1 MKNIYLLVGLILFG
15 CSNKEIDS
23 AEIDSAEIVSKIVLP
38 KIINE
43 TSGLEFYNNNFITHN
58 DSGGE
63 PSLYVF
69 NEMGEVIETIGL
81 NKNPDFEIENNDW
94 EDITNDNEYLFV
106 ADTGNNF
113 GNRDNLN
120 IIRVSKGTD
129 FMVDGIIEI
138 SYSDQESF
146 FPRPKHKY
154 DAEAIIVI
162 EDKIALFSKDRENLN
177 TDLYLVDKNQN
188 GSQILTS
195 EVSYNVNTLITG
207 GDYDEDRNLLALVSY
222 NSNGNQYLLLFKNF
236 KLNNLENNTFKK
248 FKIPLEQAQIEA
260 VKIIDEKSYSYP
272 TSIQNLIKKIKII
285 NYSNN
290 KNIKKYDKKITDI
303 IIYYLKIFLKEFFIS
318 KKQIDFIISENKL
331 MVRTEDAESSTK
343 AKEILDVNYNQE
355 NITVGFN
362 ANYLSDILNHIETK
376 NFIMRLNSPI
386 SATLFS
392 TEDNEKKEEEQV
404 MLLMPMRTGVT

>member
-1 MKNIYLLVGLILFG
+1 MQNVLLLAGLILLG

-23 AEIDSAEIVSKIVLP
+23 VEIDSVEIISKIVLP

-129 FMVDGIIEI
+129 FMVDGIIKI

-195 EVSYNVNTLITG
+195 EVSYDVNTLITG
-207 GDYDEDRNLLALVSY
+207 GDFDEDRNLLALVSY
-222 NSNGNQYLLLFKNF
+222 NSKGNQYLLLFENF
-236 KLNNLENNTFKK
+236 ELNNLEKNTFKK

-260 VKIIDEKSYSYP
+260 VKIIDEKTFWV
-272 TSIQNLIKKIKII
+272 TSEDEGIGSPFMYKIQVK
-285 NYSNN
+285 
-290 KNIKKYDKKITDI
+290 
-303 IIYYLKIFLKEFFIS
+303 
-318 KKQIDFIISENKL
+318 
-331 MVRTEDAESSTK
+331 
-343 AKEILDVNYNQE
+343 
-355 NITVGFN
+355 
-362 ANYLSDILNHIETK
+362 
-376 NFIMRLNSPI
+376 
-386 SATLFS
+386 
-392 TEDNEKKEEEQV
+392 
-404 MLLMPMRTGVT
+404 

>member
-177 TDLYLVDKNQN
+177 TDLYLVNKNQN

-195 EVSYNVNTLITG
+195 EVSYDVNTLITG

-222 NSNGNQYLLLFKNF
+222 NSNGNQYLLLFENF
-236 KLNNLENNTFKK
+236 KLNNLENNNFKK

-260 VKIIDEKSYSYP
+260 VKIIDEKTFWV
-272 TSIQNLIKKIKII
+272 TSEDEGIGSPFMYKIEIK
-285 NYSNN
+285 
-290 KNIKKYDKKITDI
+290 
-303 IIYYLKIFLKEFFIS
+303 
-318 KKQIDFIISENKL
+318 
-331 MVRTEDAESSTK
+331 
-343 AKEILDVNYNQE
+343 
-355 NITVGFN
+355 
-362 ANYLSDILNHIETK
+362 
-376 NFIMRLNSPI
+376 
-386 SATLFS
+386 
-392 TEDNEKKEEEQV
+392 
-404 MLLMPMRTGVT
+404 

>member
-23 AEIDSAEIVSKIVLP
+23 AEIDSAEIINKIVLP

-63 PSLYVF
+63 PSLYLF
-69 NEMGEVIETIGL
+69 NEEGEIIETIGL
-81 NKNPDFEIENNDW
+81 DKNPDFKIENNDW
-94 EDITNDNEYLFV
+94 EDITSDNKYFFV

-120 IIRVSKGTD
+120 IIRLNKGAD

-195 EVSYNVNTLITG
+195 EVSYDVNTLITG
-207 GDYDEDRNLLALVSY
+207 GDFDEDRNLLALVSY
-222 NSNGNQYLLLFKNF
+222 NSNGNQYLLLFENF
-236 KLNNLENNTFKK
+236 ELNNLEKNTFKK
-248 FKIPLEQAQIEA
+248 FKIPLEQAQVEA
-260 VKIIDEKSYSYP
+260 VKIIDEKTFWV
-272 TSIQNLIKKIKII
+272 TSEDEGIGSPFMYKIEVK
-285 NYSNN
+285 
-290 KNIKKYDKKITDI
+290 
-303 IIYYLKIFLKEFFIS
+303 
-318 KKQIDFIISENKL
+318 
-331 MVRTEDAESSTK
+331 
-343 AKEILDVNYNQE
+343 
-355 NITVGFN
+355 
-362 ANYLSDILNHIETK
+362 
-376 NFIMRLNSPI
+376 
-386 SATLFS
+386 
-392 TEDNEKKEEEQV
+392 
-404 MLLMPMRTGVT
+404 

>member
-23 AEIDSAEIVSKIVLP
+23 AEIDSAEIVNKIVLP

-260 VKIIDEKSYSYP
+260 VKIIDEKTFWV
-272 TSIQNLIKKIKII
+272 TSEDEGVGSPFMYKIRVK
-285 NYSNN
+285 
-290 KNIKKYDKKITDI
+290 
-303 IIYYLKIFLKEFFIS
+303 
-318 KKQIDFIISENKL
+318 
-331 MVRTEDAESSTK
+331 
-343 AKEILDVNYNQE
+343 
-355 NITVGFN
+355 
-362 ANYLSDILNHIETK
+362 
-376 NFIMRLNSPI
+376 
-386 SATLFS
+386 
-392 TEDNEKKEEEQV
+392 
-404 MLLMPMRTGVT
+404 

>member
-120 IIRVSKGTD
+120 IIRVSKGSD

-222 NSNGNQYLLLFKNF
+222 NSNGNQYLTLFKNF
-236 KLNNLENNTFKK
+236 ELNNLENNTFKK

-260 VKIIDEKSYSYP
+260 VKIIDEKTFWV
-272 TSIQNLIKKIKII
+272 TSEDEGVGSPFMYKIQVK
-285 NYSNN
+285 
-290 KNIKKYDKKITDI
+290 
-303 IIYYLKIFLKEFFIS
+303 
-318 KKQIDFIISENKL
+318 
-331 MVRTEDAESSTK
+331 
-343 AKEILDVNYNQE
+343 
-355 NITVGFN
+355 
-362 ANYLSDILNHIETK
+362 
-376 NFIMRLNSPI
+376 
-386 SATLFS
+386 
-392 TEDNEKKEEEQV
+392 
-404 MLLMPMRTGVT
+404 

>member
-23 AEIDSAEIVSKIVLP
+23 AEIDSAEIINKIVLP

-222 NSNGNQYLLLFKNF
+222 NSNGNQYLILFKNF
-236 KLNNLENNTFKK
+236 ELNNLENNTFKK

-260 VKIIDEKSYSYP
+260 VKIIDEKTFWV
-272 TSIQNLIKKIKII
+272 TSEDEGVGSPFMYKIQVK
-285 NYSNN
+285 
-290 KNIKKYDKKITDI
+290 
-303 IIYYLKIFLKEFFIS
+303 
-318 KKQIDFIISENKL
+318 
-331 MVRTEDAESSTK
+331 
-343 AKEILDVNYNQE
+343 
-355 NITVGFN
+355 
-362 ANYLSDILNHIETK
+362 
-376 NFIMRLNSPI
+376 
-386 SATLFS
+386 
-392 TEDNEKKEEEQV
+392 
-404 MLLMPMRTGVT
+404 

>member
-1 MKNIYLLVGLILFG
+1 MRNIYLVAGLILFG
-15 CSNKEIDS
+15 CSNKEVDT
-23 AEIDSAEIVSKIVLP
+23 AEIDTAEIVSKIVLP

-69 NEMGEVIETIGL
+69 NEDGEIIETIEL

-222 NSNGNQYLLLFKNF
+222 NSNGNQYLLLFENF
-236 KLNNLENNTFKK
+236 KLKNLENNTFKK

-260 VKIIDEKSYSYP
+260 VKIIDEKTFWV
-272 TSIQNLIKKIKII
+272 TSEDEGIGSPFMYKIQVK
-285 NYSNN
+285 
-290 KNIKKYDKKITDI
+290 
-303 IIYYLKIFLKEFFIS
+303 
-318 KKQIDFIISENKL
+318 
-331 MVRTEDAESSTK
+331 
-343 AKEILDVNYNQE
+343 
-355 NITVGFN
+355 
-362 ANYLSDILNHIETK
+362 
-376 NFIMRLNSPI
+376 
-386 SATLFS
+386 
-392 TEDNEKKEEEQV
+392 
-404 MLLMPMRTGVT
+404 

>member
-222 NSNGNQYLLLFKNF
+222 NSNGNQYLLLFENF

-260 VKIIDEKSYSYP
+260 VKIIGEKTFWVTSEDEGIGSPFMY
-272 TSIQNLIKKIKII
+272 KI
-285 NYSNN
+285 
-290 KNIKKYDKKITDI
+290 
-303 IIYYLKIFLKEFFIS
+303 E
-318 KKQIDFIISENKL
+318 
-331 MVRTEDAESSTK
+331 
-343 AKEILDVNYNQE
+343 VN
-355 NITVGFN
+355 
-362 ANYLSDILNHIETK
+362 
-376 NFIMRLNSPI
+376 
-386 SATLFS
+386 
-392 TEDNEKKEEEQV
+392 
-404 MLLMPMRTGVT
+404 

>member
-1 MKNIYLLVGLILFG
+1 MRNIYLVAGLILFG
-15 CSNKEIDS
+15 CSNKEVDT
-23 AEIDSAEIVSKIVLP
+23 AEIDTAEIVSKIVLP

-69 NEMGEVIETIGL
+69 NEDGEIIETIEL

-120 IIRVSKGTD
+120 IIRVNKGTD

-222 NSNGNQYLLLFKNF
+222 NSYGNQYLLLFENF
-236 KLNNLENNTFKK
+236 KLKNLENNTFKK

-260 VKIIDEKSYSYP
+260 VKIIDEKTFWV
-272 TSIQNLIKKIKII
+272 TSEDEGIGSPFMYKI
-285 NYSNN
+285 
-290 KNIKKYDKKITDI
+290 
-303 IIYYLKIFLKEFFIS
+303 E
-318 KKQIDFIISENKL
+318 
-331 MVRTEDAESSTK
+331 
-343 AKEILDVNYNQE
+343 VN
-355 NITVGFN
+355 
-362 ANYLSDILNHIETK
+362 
-376 NFIMRLNSPI
+376 
-386 SATLFS
+386 
-392 TEDNEKKEEEQV
+392 
-404 MLLMPMRTGVT
+404 

>member
-23 AEIDSAEIVSKIVLP
+23 AEIDSAEIINKIVLP

-222 NSNGNQYLLLFKNF
+222 NSKGNQYLLLFENF

-260 VKIIDEKSYSYP
+260 VKIIDEKTFWV
-272 TSIQNLIKKIKII
+272 TSEDEGIGSPFMYKIEVK
-285 NYSNN
+285 
-290 KNIKKYDKKITDI
+290 
-303 IIYYLKIFLKEFFIS
+303 
-318 KKQIDFIISENKL
+318 
-331 MVRTEDAESSTK
+331 
-343 AKEILDVNYNQE
+343 
-355 NITVGFN
+355 
-362 ANYLSDILNHIETK
+362 
-376 NFIMRLNSPI
+376 
-386 SATLFS
+386 
-392 TEDNEKKEEEQV
+392 
-404 MLLMPMRTGVT
+404 

>member
-1 MKNIYLLVGLILFG
+1 MGLILFG
-15 CSNKEIDS
+15 CSNKDIDS

-177 TDLYLVDKNQN
+177 TDLYLVNKNMN

-195 EVSYNVNTLITG
+195 EVSYDVDTLITG
-207 GDYDEDRNLLALVSY
+207 GDFDEDRNLLALVSY

-260 VKIIDEKSYSYP
+260 VKIIDEKTFWV
-272 TSIQNLIKKIKII
+272 TSEDEGIGSPFMYKIEIK
-285 NYSNN
+285 
-290 KNIKKYDKKITDI
+290 
-303 IIYYLKIFLKEFFIS
+303 
-318 KKQIDFIISENKL
+318 
-331 MVRTEDAESSTK
+331 
-343 AKEILDVNYNQE
+343 
-355 NITVGFN
+355 
-362 ANYLSDILNHIETK
+362 
-376 NFIMRLNSPI
+376 
-386 SATLFS
+386 
-392 TEDNEKKEEEQV
+392 
-404 MLLMPMRTGVT
+404 

>member
-15 CSNKEIDS
+15 CSNKEVDT
-23 AEIDSAEIVSKIVLP
+23 AEIDTAEIVSKIVLP

-69 NEMGEVIETIGL
+69 NEDGEIIETIEL

-222 NSNGNQYLLLFKNF
+222 NSNGNQYLILFKNF
-236 KLNNLENNTFKK
+236 ELNNLENNTFKK

-260 VKIIDEKSYSYP
+260 VKIIDEKTFWV
-272 TSIQNLIKKIKII
+272 TSEDEGVGSPFMYKIQVK
-285 NYSNN
+285 
-290 KNIKKYDKKITDI
+290 
-303 IIYYLKIFLKEFFIS
+303 
-318 KKQIDFIISENKL
+318 
-331 MVRTEDAESSTK
+331 
-343 AKEILDVNYNQE
+343 
-355 NITVGFN
+355 
-362 ANYLSDILNHIETK
+362 
-376 NFIMRLNSPI
+376 
-386 SATLFS
+386 
-392 TEDNEKKEEEQV
+392 
-404 MLLMPMRTGVT
+404 

>member
-23 AEIDSAEIVSKIVLP
+23 AEIDSAEIVNKIVLP

-207 GDYDEDRNLLALVSY
+207 GDYDEERNLLALVSY
-222 NSNGNQYLLLFKNF
+222 NSKGNQYLLLFKNF

-260 VKIIDEKSYSYP
+260 VKIIDEKTFWV
-272 TSIQNLIKKIKII
+272 TS
-285 NYSNN
+285 
-290 KNIKKYDKKITDI
+290 
-303 IIYYLKIFLKEFFIS
+303 
-318 KKQIDFIISENKL
+318 
-331 MVRTEDAESSTK
+331 EDEGIRESFY
-343 AKEILDVNYNQE
+343 V
-355 NITVGFN
+355 
-362 ANYLSDILNHIETK
+362 
-376 NFIMRLNSPI
+376 
-386 SATLFS
+386 
-392 TEDNEKKEEEQV
+392 
-404 MLLMPMRTGVT
+404 

>member
-1 MKNIYLLVGLILFG
+1 MKTIYLLVGLILFG

-81 NKNPDFEIENNDW
+81 DKNPDFEIENNDW

-129 FMVDGIIEI
+129 LMVDGIIEI

-177 TDLYLVDKNQN
+177 TDLYLVNKNQN

-195 EVSYNVNTLITG
+195 EVSYDVNTLITG

-236 KLNNLENNTFKK
+236 KLNDLENNTFKK

-260 VKIIDEKSYSYP
+260 VKIIDEKTFWV
-272 TSIQNLIKKIKII
+272 TSEDEGIGSPFMYKIEI
-285 NYSNN
+285 N
-290 KNIKKYDKKITDI
+290 
-303 IIYYLKIFLKEFFIS
+303 
-318 KKQIDFIISENKL
+318 
-331 MVRTEDAESSTK
+331 
-343 AKEILDVNYNQE
+343 
-355 NITVGFN
+355 
-362 ANYLSDILNHIETK
+362 
-376 NFIMRLNSPI
+376 
-386 SATLFS
+386 
-392 TEDNEKKEEEQV
+392 
-404 MLLMPMRTGVT
+404 

>member
-1 MKNIYLLVGLILFG
+1 MGLILFG

-23 AEIDSAEIVSKIVLP
+23 AEIDSAEIVNKIVLP

-222 NSNGNQYLLLFKNF
+222 NSNGNQYLLLFENF

-248 FKIPLEQAQIEA
+248 FIIPLEQAQIEA
-260 VKIIDEKSYSYP
+260 VKIIDEKTFWV
-272 TSIQNLIKKIKII
+272 TSEDEGVGSPFMYKIRVK
-285 NYSNN
+285 
-290 KNIKKYDKKITDI
+290 
-303 IIYYLKIFLKEFFIS
+303 
-318 KKQIDFIISENKL
+318 
-331 MVRTEDAESSTK
+331 
-343 AKEILDVNYNQE
+343 
-355 NITVGFN
+355 
-362 ANYLSDILNHIETK
+362 
-376 NFIMRLNSPI
+376 
-386 SATLFS
+386 
-392 TEDNEKKEEEQV
+392 
-404 MLLMPMRTGVT
+404 

>member
-129 FMVDGIIEI
+129 LMVDGIIEI

-222 NSNGNQYLLLFKNF
+222 NSNGNQYLTLFKNF
-236 KLNNLENNTFKK
+236 ELNNLENNTFKK

-260 VKIIDEKSYSYP
+260 VKIIDEKTFWV
-272 TSIQNLIKKIKII
+272 TSEDEGVGSPFMYKIQVK
-285 NYSNN
+285 
-290 KNIKKYDKKITDI
+290 
-303 IIYYLKIFLKEFFIS
+303 
-318 KKQIDFIISENKL
+318 
-331 MVRTEDAESSTK
+331 
-343 AKEILDVNYNQE
+343 
-355 NITVGFN
+355 
-362 ANYLSDILNHIETK
+362 
-376 NFIMRLNSPI
+376 
-386 SATLFS
+386 
-392 TEDNEKKEEEQV
+392 
-404 MLLMPMRTGVT
+404 

>member
-1 MKNIYLLVGLILFG
+1 MRNIYLVAGLILFG
-15 CSNKEIDS
+15 CSNKEVDT
-23 AEIDSAEIVSKIVLP
+23 AEIDTAEIVSKIVLP

-43 TSGLEFYNNNFITHN
+43 TSGLEFYNNYFITHN

-69 NEMGEVIETIGL
+69 NEDGEIIETIEL

-222 NSNGNQYLLLFKNF
+222 NSNGNQYLLLFENF

-260 VKIIDEKSYSYP
+260 VKIIDEKTFWV
-272 TSIQNLIKKIKII
+272 TSEDEGIGSPFMYKIEI
-285 NYSNN
+285 N
-290 KNIKKYDKKITDI
+290 
-303 IIYYLKIFLKEFFIS
+303 
-318 KKQIDFIISENKL
+318 
-331 MVRTEDAESSTK
+331 
-343 AKEILDVNYNQE
+343 
-355 NITVGFN
+355 
-362 ANYLSDILNHIETK
+362 
-376 NFIMRLNSPI
+376 
-386 SATLFS
+386 
-392 TEDNEKKEEEQV
+392 
-404 MLLMPMRTGVT
+404 

>member
-1 MKNIYLLVGLILFG
+1 MQNIHLLAGLILLG

-23 AEIDSAEIVSKIVLP
+23 VEIISKIVLP

-129 FMVDGIIEI
+129 FMVDGIIKI

-162 EDKIALFSKDRENLN
+162 EDKIALFSKDRGNLN

-195 EVSYNVNTLITG
+195 EVSYDVDTLITG
-207 GDYDEDRNLLALVSY
+207 GDFDEDRNLLALVSY
-222 NSNGNQYLLLFKNF
+222 NSNGNQYLLLFENF
-236 KLNNLENNTFKK
+236 ELNNLENNTYKK

-260 VKIIDEKSYSYP
+260 VKIIDEKTFWV
-272 TSIQNLIKKIKII
+272 TSEDEGIGNPFMYKIEVK
-285 NYSNN
+285 
-290 KNIKKYDKKITDI
+290 
-303 IIYYLKIFLKEFFIS
+303 
-318 KKQIDFIISENKL
+318 
-331 MVRTEDAESSTK
+331 
-343 AKEILDVNYNQE
+343 
-355 NITVGFN
+355 
-362 ANYLSDILNHIETK
+362 
-376 NFIMRLNSPI
+376 
-386 SATLFS
+386 
-392 TEDNEKKEEEQV
+392 
-404 MLLMPMRTGVT
+404 

>member
-15 CSNKEIDS
+15 CSNNEIDS

-129 FMVDGIIEI
+129 FMVDGIIKI

-195 EVSYNVNTLITG
+195 EVSYDVDTLITG
-207 GDYDEDRNLLALVSY
+207 GDFDEDRNLLALVSY
-222 NSNGNQYLLLFKNF
+222 NSNGNQYLLLFENF
-236 KLNNLENNTFKK
+236 ELNNLENNTYKK

-260 VKIIDEKSYSYP
+260 VKIIDEKTFWV
-272 TSIQNLIKKIKII
+272 TSEDEGIGNPFMYKIEVK
-285 NYSNN
+285 
-290 KNIKKYDKKITDI
+290 
-303 IIYYLKIFLKEFFIS
+303 
-318 KKQIDFIISENKL
+318 
-331 MVRTEDAESSTK
+331 
-343 AKEILDVNYNQE
+343 
-355 NITVGFN
+355 
-362 ANYLSDILNHIETK
+362 
-376 NFIMRLNSPI
+376 
-386 SATLFS
+386 
-392 TEDNEKKEEEQV
+392 
-404 MLLMPMRTGVT
+404 

>member
-23 AEIDSAEIVSKIVLP
+23 AEINSAEIVSKIVLP

-63 PSLYVF
+63 PSLYLF
-69 NEMGEVIETIGL
+69 NEEGEIIETIGL
-81 NKNPDFEIENNDW
+81 DKNPDFKIENNDW
-94 EDITNDNEYLFV
+94 EDITSDNKYFFV

-120 IIRVSKGTD
+120 IIRLNKGAD

-195 EVSYNVNTLITG
+195 EVSYDVNTLITG
-207 GDYDEDRNLLALVSY
+207 GDFDEDRNLLALVSY
-222 NSNGNQYLLLFKNF
+222 NSNGNQYLLLFENF
-236 KLNNLENNTFKK
+236 ELNNLEKNTFKK
-248 FKIPLEQAQIEA
+248 FKIPLEQAQVEA
-260 VKIIDEKSYSYP
+260 VKIIDEKTFWV
-272 TSIQNLIKKIKII
+272 TSEDEGVGSPFMYKIRVK
-285 NYSNN
+285 
-290 KNIKKYDKKITDI
+290 
-303 IIYYLKIFLKEFFIS
+303 
-318 KKQIDFIISENKL
+318 
-331 MVRTEDAESSTK
+331 
-343 AKEILDVNYNQE
+343 
-355 NITVGFN
+355 
-362 ANYLSDILNHIETK
+362 
-376 NFIMRLNSPI
+376 
-386 SATLFS
+386 
-392 TEDNEKKEEEQV
+392 
-404 MLLMPMRTGVT
+404 

>member
-69 NEMGEVIETIGL
+69 NEDGEIIETIGL

-177 TDLYLVDKNQN
+177 TDLYLVDKDQN
-188 GSQILTS
+188 GQQILTS
-195 EVSYNVNTLITG
+195 KFNYTVGSLITG
-207 GDYDEDRNLLALVSY
+207 GDYNKENSLLALVSY
-222 NSNGNQYLLLFKNF
+222 NSKGEQYLILFENF
-236 KLNNLENNTFKK
+236 ELNNLENNNFTKY
-248 FKIPLEQAQIEA
+248 KIPIERAQIEA
-260 VKIIDEKSYSYP
+260 IKIIDQETFWI
-272 TSIQNLIKKIKII
+272 TSEDEGVGSPFMYKIQVK
-285 NYSNN
+285 
-290 KNIKKYDKKITDI
+290 
-303 IIYYLKIFLKEFFIS
+303 
-318 KKQIDFIISENKL
+318 
-331 MVRTEDAESSTK
+331 
-343 AKEILDVNYNQE
+343 
-355 NITVGFN
+355 
-362 ANYLSDILNHIETK
+362 
-376 NFIMRLNSPI
+376 
-386 SATLFS
+386 
-392 TEDNEKKEEEQV
+392 
-404 MLLMPMRTGVT
+404 

>member
-1 MKNIYLLVGLILFG
+1 MGLILFG

-23 AEIDSAEIVSKIVLP
+23 AEIDSAEIINKIVLP

-222 NSNGNQYLLLFKNF
+222 NSKGTQYLLLFENF

-260 VKIIDEKSYSYP
+260 VKIIDEKTFWV
-272 TSIQNLIKKIKII
+272 TSEDEGIGSPFMYKIEVK
-285 NYSNN
+285 
-290 KNIKKYDKKITDI
+290 
-303 IIYYLKIFLKEFFIS
+303 
-318 KKQIDFIISENKL
+318 
-331 MVRTEDAESSTK
+331 
-343 AKEILDVNYNQE
+343 
-355 NITVGFN
+355 
-362 ANYLSDILNHIETK
+362 
-376 NFIMRLNSPI
+376 
-386 SATLFS
+386 
-392 TEDNEKKEEEQV
+392 
-404 MLLMPMRTGVT
+404 

>member
-1 MKNIYLLVGLILFG
+1 MVVQIKKLILQRLILFG

-69 NEMGEVIETIGL
+69 NEDGEIIETIEL

-222 NSNGNQYLLLFKNF
+222 NSKGNQYLLLFENF

-260 VKIIDEKSYSYP
+260 VKIIDEKTFWV
-272 TSIQNLIKKIKII
+272 TSEDEGIGSPFMYK
-285 NYSNN
+285 
-290 KNIKKYDKKITDI
+290 
-303 IIYYLKIFLKEFFIS
+303 
-318 KKQIDFIISENKL
+318 SE
-331 MVRTEDAESSTK
+331 
-343 AKEILDVNYNQE
+343 VN
-355 NITVGFN
+355 
-362 ANYLSDILNHIETK
+362 
-376 NFIMRLNSPI
+376 
-386 SATLFS
+386 
-392 TEDNEKKEEEQV
+392 
-404 MLLMPMRTGVT
+404 

>member
-1 MKNIYLLVGLILFG
+1 MGLILFG

-222 NSNGNQYLLLFKNF
+222 NSNGNQYLLLFENF

-260 VKIIDEKSYSYP
+260 VKIIDEKTFWV
-272 TSIQNLIKKIKII
+272 TSEDEGVGSPFMYKIQVK
-285 NYSNN
+285 
-290 KNIKKYDKKITDI
+290 
-303 IIYYLKIFLKEFFIS
+303 
-318 KKQIDFIISENKL
+318 
-331 MVRTEDAESSTK
+331 
-343 AKEILDVNYNQE
+343 
-355 NITVGFN
+355 
-362 ANYLSDILNHIETK
+362 
-376 NFIMRLNSPI
+376 
-386 SATLFS
+386 
-392 TEDNEKKEEEQV
+392 
-404 MLLMPMRTGVT
+404 

>member
-1 MKNIYLLVGLILFG
+1 MKNIYLLAGLILFS

-23 AEIDSAEIVSKIVLP
+23 VEIDSAEIISKIELP

-43 TSGLEFYNNNFITHN
+43 TSGLEFYNNHFITHN

-63 PSLYVF
+63 PTLYIF
-69 NEMGEVIETIGL
+69 NERGEVIETIGL
-81 NKNPDFEIENNDW
+81 KKNPDFEIKNNDW
-94 EDITNDNEYLFV
+94 EDITSDNKYLFV

-120 IIRVSKGTD
+120 IIRVSKGAD

-177 TDLYLVDKNQN
+177 TDLYLVNKNMN

-195 EVSYNVNTLITG
+195 EVSYDVDTLITG
-207 GDYDEDRNLLALVSY
+207 GDFDEDRNLLALVSY
-222 NSNGNQYLLLFKNF
+222 NSNGNQYLLLFENF
-236 KLNNLENNTFKK
+236 ELNNLKKNTFKK

-260 VKIIDEKSYSYP
+260 VKIIDEKTFWV
-272 TSIQNLIKKIKII
+272 TSEDEGIGSPFMYKIEVK
-285 NYSNN
+285 
-290 KNIKKYDKKITDI
+290 
-303 IIYYLKIFLKEFFIS
+303 
-318 KKQIDFIISENKL
+318 
-331 MVRTEDAESSTK
+331 
-343 AKEILDVNYNQE
+343 
-355 NITVGFN
+355 
-362 ANYLSDILNHIETK
+362 
-376 NFIMRLNSPI
+376 
-386 SATLFS
+386 
-392 TEDNEKKEEEQV
+392 
-404 MLLMPMRTGVT
+404 

>member
-1 MKNIYLLVGLILFG
+1 MRNIYLVAGLILFS
-15 CSNKEIDS
+15 CSNKEVDT
-23 AEIDSAEIVSKIVLP
+23 AEIDTAEIVSKIVLP

-69 NEMGEVIETIGL
+69 NEDGEIIETIEL

-222 NSNGNQYLLLFKNF
+222 NSNGNQYLLLFENF
-236 KLNNLENNTFKK
+236 ELNNLENNTFKK

-260 VKIIDEKSYSYP
+260 VKIIDEKTFWV
-272 TSIQNLIKKIKII
+272 TSEDEGIGSPFMYKI
-285 NYSNN
+285 
-290 KNIKKYDKKITDI
+290 
-303 IIYYLKIFLKEFFIS
+303 E
-318 KKQIDFIISENKL
+318 
-331 MVRTEDAESSTK
+331 
-343 AKEILDVNYNQE
+343 VN
-355 NITVGFN
+355 
-362 ANYLSDILNHIETK
+362 
-376 NFIMRLNSPI
+376 
-386 SATLFS
+386 
-392 TEDNEKKEEEQV
+392 
-404 MLLMPMRTGVT
+404 